1 MELIVLP
8 LFVLKKP
15 FKNQVYKKKKWMNN
29 INIKN
34 FQKSQINDKFTIVKS
49 MEVYDITRKTQQKT
63 SETRKYKTT
72 GEQSTTNKQTTGK
85 RKNKQDGPITG
96 TKRTKD
102 CIYFRIVISVTTVQ
116 KR

>member
-34 FQKSQINDKFTIVKS
+34 FQKS
-49 MEVYDITRKTQQKT
+49 
-63 SETRKYKTT
+63 
-72 GEQSTTNKQTTGK
+72 
-85 RKNKQDGPITG
+85 
-96 TKRTKD
+96 
-102 CIYFRIVISVTTVQ
+102 
-116 KR
+116 